1 MQIEESYISA
11 EQLANLTSQKESV
24 VLATEPILLEGLKL
38 DLIVYG
44 PYRSLSSYIQACVI
58 FLHTHNSS
66 PQAKLAESCR
76 NETQ

>member
-44 PYRSLSSYIQACVI
+44 PYRSLSSYIQACAI
-58 FLHTHNSS
+58 FLHTHKTF
-66 PQAKLAESCR
+66 PQANLAESCR